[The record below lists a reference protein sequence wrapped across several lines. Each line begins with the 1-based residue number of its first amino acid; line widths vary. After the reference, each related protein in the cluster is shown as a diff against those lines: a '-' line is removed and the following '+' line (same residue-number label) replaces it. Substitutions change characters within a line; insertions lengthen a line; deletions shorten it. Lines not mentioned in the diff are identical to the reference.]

1 MIKRLTFLGQAK
13 ASFVFVNQYSF
24 SIINSILNLL
34 QGNIQSLI
42 RCQKKCILQEA
53 AKRPFAVSHSSKENQ
68 PQAPSQALN
77 ICLIG
82 VI

>member
-1 MIKRLTFLGQAK
+1 MIKKLTFLGQPK
-13 ASFVFVNQYSF
+13 GSFVFVNQYS
-24 SIINSILNLL
+24 SIVINWILKVW
-34 QGNIQSLI
+34 QGNIESLI
-42 RCQKKCILQEA
+42 RCQEQCTLQGV
-53 AKRPFAVSHSSKENQ
+53 AKQPFAVSHFANENQ